1 MKKLG
6 KVLPPEK
13 EAYLIVSSLKEW
25 RDDTSVLNYG
35 TIMICRKGS
44 ATMCVNFK
52 EWQLFEGAV
61 ITLFPNDVVILKD
74 VSDDF
79 SVEMLKYDASLLREA
94 SLQLEQT
101 VYQSL
106 REDRCRTESTIVTD
120 IINQMFSLLKI
131 YFIQEDCTCLSQLVL
146 LQLKAFFLGFYDYL
160 YRHPAERPEETGTR
174 RTHDVF
180 NEFMMLVEHQYK
192 ESRDVNYYADV
203 LHITPKY
210 LNTIVRRVTKNTPKT
225 IIDHYAILQL
235 KLELQTSGK
244 SVKQIAWEYHFSD
257 VSFFCRYFK
266 VHTGVTPQ
274 QMRK

>member
-160 YRHPAERPEETGTR
+160 YRHPAERPEETGSR
-174 RTHDVF
+174 RTHEIF

-210 LNTIVRRVTKNTPKT
+210 LNTIVRRVT
-225 IIDHYAILQL
+225 
-235 KLELQTSGK
+235 
-244 SVKQIAWEYHFSD
+244 
-257 VSFFCRYFK
+257 
-266 VHTGVTPQ
+266 
-274 QMRK
+274 

>member
-35 TIMICRKGS
+35 TIMIWRKGS

-160 YRHPAERPEETGTR
+160 YRHPTERPEETGSR
-174 RTHDVF
+174 RTHEIF

>member
-160 YRHPAERPEETGTR
+160 YRHPADRPEETGSR
-174 RTHDVF
+174 RTHEIF

>member
-6 KVLPPEK
+6 KVLQPEK

-160 YRHPAERPEETGTR
+160 YRHPAERPEETGSR
-174 RTHDVF
+174 RTHEIF

>member
-6 KVLPPEK
+6 KVLQPEK

-160 YRHPAERPEETGTR
+160 YRHPADRPEETGSR
-174 RTHDVF
+174 RTHEIF

>member
-146 LQLKAFFLGFYDYL
+146 LQLMAFFLGFYDYL
-160 YRHPAERPEETGTR
+160 YRHPAERPEETGSR
-174 RTHDVF
+174 RTHEIF

>member
-13 EAYLIVSSLKEW
+13 EAYLIVSSLNEW

-160 YRHPAERPEETGTR
+160 YRHPAERPEETGSR
-174 RTHDVF
+174 RTHEIF

>member
-74 VSDDF
+74 VSDVF

-160 YRHPAERPEETGTR
+160 YRHPAERPEETGSR
-174 RTHDVF
+174 RTHEIF